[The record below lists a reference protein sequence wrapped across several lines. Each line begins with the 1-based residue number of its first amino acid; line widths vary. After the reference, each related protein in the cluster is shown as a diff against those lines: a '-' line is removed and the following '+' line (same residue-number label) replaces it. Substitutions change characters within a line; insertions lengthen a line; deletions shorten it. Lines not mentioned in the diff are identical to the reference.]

1 MLETIL
7 IEFGEQ
13 STIVLLL
20 VALGIFGS
28 IALMK
33 RNYKSFQTSIS
44 IFIIVWIIGE
54 IFKYISTNENYIYFQ
69 IGMII
74 HLLAMIG
81 FALMVWI
88 RFYKAR
94 KTGKGISES
103 LDSLLR

>member
-1 MLETIL
+1 MIETFL
-7 IEFGEQ
+7 IDLGEK

-20 VALGIFGS
+20 VALCIFGS

-44 IFIIVWIIGE
+44 IFIIVWIVGE
-54 IFKYISTNENYIYFQ
+54 IFKYFSSNENHFYYN
-69 IGMII
+69 IGMVI

-81 FALMVWI
+81 FASMVWLK
-88 RFYKAR
+88 FYKAR
-94 KTGKGISES
+94 KTGKTISES